1 MEVSDYLRGPVSLR
15 ACVNGPGGPPTLA
28 NKFRRTIS
36 ASEFVPPDHWRN
48 GPNSLG
54 HRNTTD
60 RRFGLPYAPSILV
73 FHFLYIYCSTAVKY
87 MATPYLSTVV
97 GELSPEEIERLQE
110 RREAVK
116 NYRPPKWKSSFVD
129 KVSGKQIDETMVD
142 HASIL
147 SQLPHM
153 CFIILKLK

>member
-1 MEVSDYLRGPVSLR
+1 
-15 ACVNGPGGPPTLA
+15 
-28 NKFRRTIS
+28 
-36 ASEFVPPDHWRN
+36 
-48 GPNSLG
+48 
-54 HRNTTD
+54 
-60 RRFGLPYAPSILV
+60 
-73 FHFLYIYCSTAVKY
+73 

-116 NYRPPKWKSSFVD
+116 NYRPPKWKSSYVD